1 MARQEEE
8 IMNGTINE
16 QGGDNAEVLPQDE
29 QMMDLEEKRKM
40 DAKRRYDEDIEK
52 HLSDLVKAERPQD
65 DWQVAFIWAFIVRFS
80 LCSRIPGLE
89 TLEDLEKSLHEP
101 VASRP
106 DDVLESVL
114 VCFLSNLKPGNRNL
128 NAENI
133 QHHLSSYITDQL
145 ISNSEWTVWDRP
157 WPLNE
162 ENRASCCTND
172 PFRSELGR
180 LRYYGE
186 PTWDRAKKNPLKR
199 MEEKGGGLFELD
211 WRERVRLLRQLVDWQ
226 LTYSELIRNIINSS
240 QKSVPKPKKGSSSKN
255 VTKEEET
262 SSIIVEPLGQS
273 RNRQRIWALD
283 DSWRLYRSGN
293 PFKRPC
299 PLESISLSK
308 DDYFQYLNEIEIY
321 GAQSQEPPSGNG
333 GTKSGAQWKRWLKG
347 VQDEKK
353 LSESLRER
361 VDRVEKEEAR
371 AQRVKRKIAQA
382 MQLQQAAELRST
394 RTRRPNRKIDY
405 SYGDSD
411 MDEDRTDIA
420 QAPARKSRRTGR
432 GGEEY
437 VELDAKGRL
446 VIPSERRSTR
456 VSARRGSIG
465 LMPGPGL
472 AEVEHVGDVVEDSE
486 HSVVL
491 RSTPLMENGND
502 KLEASQDSD
511 FVATEQVEDE
521 ESHEEAMIIY
531 EE

>member
-16 QGGDNAEVLPQDE
+16 QDGDNAEILPQNE

-65 DWQVAFIWAFIVRFS
+65 DWQVAFIWAFIVKFS

-114 VCFLSNLKPGNRNL
+114 VCFLSNLKP
-128 NAENI
+128 
-133 QHHLSSYITDQL
+133 
-145 ISNSEWTVWDRP
+145 VWDRP

-273 RNRQRIWALD
+273 RNRQH
-283 DSWRLYRSGN
+283 SWRLYRSGN

-308 DDYFQYLNEIEIY
+308 DDYFQYLNEIETY

-437 VELDAKGRL
+437 VELDARGRL

-491 RSTPLMENGND
+491 RSTPPMENGND